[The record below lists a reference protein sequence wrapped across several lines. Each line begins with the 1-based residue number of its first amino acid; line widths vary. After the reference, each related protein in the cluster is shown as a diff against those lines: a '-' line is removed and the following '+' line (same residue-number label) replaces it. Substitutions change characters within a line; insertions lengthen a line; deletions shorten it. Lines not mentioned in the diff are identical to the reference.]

1 MLDVELLPAQKEFML
16 MPENGYNRDIALY
29 QGGFGAGK
37 TWVGSLTGTLLCL
50 QYPGIRGLV
59 CALTFPLV
67 RDTTLKQYLEH
78 LDNAGFTEGVHFKHN
93 KAEQIIKFANGS
105 EILFR
110 HAQEP
115 ETLKSLNLGFV
126 ELEEMSNIPKSTFD
140 MLLSRLRQ
148 EVKPE
153 WKAKGFKYRLFG
165 HTNPEQSKGW
175 IYKYFVEQKPDNYR
189 LIQAPT
195 TQNKFLASDYVES
208 LKEIYDPEYY
218 RINVLGEFGDYTS
231 GLIVKNFTKENIRQ
245 VPYYDDMTLHL
256 TCDFNV
262 DPMCWIMAHKTKD
275 KVFYFDEMTIEN
287 THTAQCCEVF
297 IEKYKNHKGAIIVN
311 GDASGQ
317 YRKTQSDVSDYV
329 IIRDMLRKHFKSVE
343 IEIRPFNPPIK
354 HRIAAFNRMVCDF
367 KGNRRLFVDPK
378 CEKFLYNIHNLKYK
392 TGTSIVD
399 IPTPAQIAKDNQ
411 LKFLEHPFDAGSYLI
426 EYYFPINSEIERE
439 QAYAS

>member
-16 MPENGYNRDIALY
+16 TPNNGALRDIALY

-37 TWVGSLTGTLLCL
+37 TFIGSFTGMCLCL

-78 LDNAGFTEGVHFKHN
+78 LEKAGFLEGHHYKHN
-93 KAEQIIKFANGS
+93 KSEQVIKFANGS

-110 HAQEP
+110 HAEDP
-115 ETLKSLNLGFV
+115 EALKSLNLGFV
-126 ELEEMSNIPKSTFD
+126 ELEEMSNIPESTFL

-148 EVKPE
+148 EIKPE

-231 GLIVKNFTKENIRQ
+231 GLIVKGFTRENIRE
-245 VPYYDDMTLHL
+245 VPYCDDMPLHL
-256 TCDFNV
+256 CCDFNV

-275 KVFYFDEMTIEN
+275 KIFYFDEMTIEN
-287 THTAQCCEVF
+287 THTAQCVEVF
-297 IEKYKNHKGAIIVN
+297 IEKYHDHKGAIIVN

-329 IIRDMLRKHFKSVE
+329 IIRNMLEKHFKKVE
-343 IEIRPFNPPIK
+343 IAIRPYNPPIK
-354 HRIAAFNRMVCDF
+354 HRIAAFNRMVCDY

-378 CEKFLYNIHNLKYK
+378 CNKFLYNIHNLKYK

-399 IPTPAQIAKDNQ
+399 VPTPAQIAKDNQ
-411 LKFLEHPFDAGSYLI
+411 LKFLEHPFDAGSYPV
-426 EYYFPINSEIERE
+426 EYYFPINAEMER
-439 QAYAS
+439 AS